1 MWDVC
6 LYNLENIPNV
16 RVYTFIY
23 YFRCTTTKNLPR
35 LVVLQGIKPV
45 ISQSVTDL

>member
-6 LYNLENIPNV
+6 SYILYNILNA

-23 YFRCTTTKNLPR
+23 YFRCTATNLLR

-45 ISQSVTDL
+45 ISHGVTDL